1 MTPTPD
7 GTAQA
12 TGLTRM
18 KRLAA
23 RVAVALFAVLPPLSL
38 TPLPV
43 GAATELPPLH
53 VEGNLLVDSA
63 GRSVELHGADV
74 SGTEYMCA
82 EDLGIAA
89 VPIDQTAVLA
99 IRSWRAN
106 TVRVPLNEHCWLG
119 IDDGAAT
126 PQFVG
131 EAYRQTIDSYVDL
144 LLANGLYVILDL
156 HWSAPAGKAADGL
169 RSMPNTSYSAEF
181 WASVANRFK
190 NDGRVIFDL
199 FNEPVP
205 NNNQNDATDDAA
217 RRSWECWRDGGAA
230 SCDATLS
237 AGDPSRAIDA
247 SETVGMQ
254 ALVNA
259 VRDTGATNVILLGG
273 IQFANT
279 LWSSATRNWLAYR
292 PVDPL
297 ANVAAGVHVY
307 PGNWCTDVACYDREI
322 APVAAQVP
330 VVVGEFGAAGCD
342 TATTS
347 WLTTLMSWLDE
358 KHAGYLAWTWDTP
371 HSGHD
376 PCTVVKLLLSY
387 DGTPTP
393 YGQIV
398 KSHFASLPVET
409 TASLGSSAA
418 SSREGDPVTFT
429 ATVAA
434 VFGSDVPTGDV
445 VFDIAGE
452 SSRTVPLDAAGRA
465 SMTALFADNGVHQ
478 VVARYLGT
486 PTFQACARVTITQV
500 VQNVAPTVGQIAGAT
515 DPVSIGTPVSV
526 GASFTDP
533 GTADSHTATI
543 DWGDGTRSP
552 ATLTEQNGAGSIA
565 GTHAYNAAGIYRLIA
580 AVTDDDGGTGQSVL
594 EAVVV
599 FDPAAGSAR
608 GAGWFQSPPGAYP
621 SDQTATGRAT
631 FGFLARYRKDA
642 TEPVTHPGFRLKT
655 ARFEFESASY
665 DWLVITGQKAQ
676 LRGSGRIDGSGS
688 YGFLVSAIDGQ
699 ALGGSGPDRL
709 RIKIWDSTTGVVVY
723 DTQAGAPDNAD
734 PGTVLAGGSVTV
746 GSGG

>member
-217 RRSWECWRDGGAA
+217 RRSWEC
-230 SCDATLS
+230 
-237 AGDPSRAIDA
+237 
-247 SETVGMQ
+247 
-254 ALVNA
+254 
-259 VRDTGATNVILLGG
+259 
-273 IQFANT
+273 
-279 LWSSATRNWLAYR
+279 
-292 PVDPL
+292 
-297 ANVAAGVHVY
+297 
-307 PGNWCTDVACYDREI
+307 
-322 APVAAQVP
+322 
-330 VVVGEFGAAGCD
+330 
-342 TATTS
+342 
-347 WLTTLMSWLDE
+347 
-358 KHAGYLAWTWDTP
+358 
-371 HSGHD
+371 
-376 PCTVVKLLLSY
+376 
-387 DGTPTP
+387 
-393 YGQIV
+393 
-398 KSHFASLPVET
+398 
-409 TASLGSSAA
+409 
-418 SSREGDPVTFT
+418 
-429 ATVAA
+429 
-434 VFGSDVPTGDV
+434 
-445 VFDIAGE
+445 
-452 SSRTVPLDAAGRA
+452 
-465 SMTALFADNGVHQ
+465 
-478 VVARYLGT
+478 
-486 PTFQACARVTITQV
+486 
-500 VQNVAPTVGQIAGAT
+500 
-515 DPVSIGTPVSV
+515 
-526 GASFTDP
+526 
-533 GTADSHTATI
+533 
-543 DWGDGTRSP
+543 
-552 ATLTEQNGAGSIA
+552 
-565 GTHAYNAAGIYRLIA
+565 
-580 AVTDDDGGTGQSVL
+580 
-594 EAVVV
+594 
-599 FDPAAGSAR
+599 
-608 GAGWFQSPPGAYP
+608 
-621 SDQTATGRAT
+621 
-631 FGFLARYRKDA
+631 
-642 TEPVTHPGFRLKT
+642 
-655 ARFEFESASY
+655 
-665 DWLVITGQKAQ
+665 
-676 LRGSGRIDGSGS
+676 
-688 YGFLVSAIDGQ
+688 
-699 ALGGSGPDRL
+699 
-709 RIKIWDSTTGVVVY
+709 
-723 DTQAGAPDNAD
+723 
-734 PGTVLAGGSVTV
+734 
-746 GSGG
+746 